1 MVAANETL
9 MRQVASYLPDDRVQ
23 VVRDALAF
31 ASEVHTGQSRR
42 SGSPYIDHP
51 VSIAQFLAEL
61 TLDATTLAAALLHD
75 VVEDCGVTIAEV
87 ESRFGADVA
96 RLVDGVTKLTKFD
109 TLAGGGSAERKP
121 GAENARAESIRKM
134 LVAMAEDIR
143 VVLIKLADRLHN
155 MKTLGALPPARR
167 VAIAQETLDIYAPLA
182 ARLGIWNIK
191 WQLEDLAFRH
201 LQPNRYR
208 AISRLLASK
217 RQAREEYVQ
226 QVTEVL
232 KRELTRAGLEAEVTG
247 RPKNI
252 YSIYQKTQTYAA
264 QGKEFSDIYDLFAV
278 RVLVST
284 LPDCYG
290 ALGVVH
296 ALWRPLP
303 GQFDDYVANPN
314 QNMYQS
320 LHTTV
325 RCIGGVPIEVQ
336 IRTQQMHQVAE
347 YGVAAHWRY
356 KDAAASKD
364 VRFDEKMTWVRQLL
378 EWQREVGGAEEFL
391 ESVKT
396 DIFQDQ
402 VYVYTPKGDIKELP
416 AGSTPIDFAYRI
428 HTDLGHGCIGA
439 KVNGK
444 LMALDSQ
451 LRNGDTVEVLTSK
464 IARGPSLDWLNLH
477 LGYAKTANARQSIRA
492 WFRRQ
497 EREANIQRGR
507 ELLKRELRRLSAD
520 VNEKQVA
527 RLFKLE
533 TVDELLAALGSG
545 GISTAQVASRLSG
558 QHAVQTAQEPAP
570 LMPLM
575 EPTSGVQVLGIGEM
589 LTRMGQCCHPLPGD
603 EIVGYVTR
611 VRGVTVHRKD
621 CPNLR
626 VEADRDRLVPV
637 AWGHSQSLYPVRL
650 RIEAWDRVGLLR
662 DISSTVSAEGVN
674 IAAVVTQEQD
684 DSTVLTHLTLHV
696 KGMEQLNRLFS
707 RLEDVRGV
715 TSIVRETST
724 QVASKGKDRS
734 VFKHGGAAAR
744 GPKSETVRG

>member
-1 MVAANETL
+1 MVAASETL

-23 VVRDALAF
+23 VVRDALDF
-31 ASEVHTGQSRR
+31 ASELHAGQSRR

-61 TLDATTLAAALLHD
+61 TLDATTLTAALLHD

-87 ESRFGADVA
+87 ESRFGTDVA
-96 RLVDGVTKLTKFD
+96 RLVDGVTKLTKLD
-109 TLAGGGSAERKP
+109 LLAGSGPTERKP
-121 GAENARAESIRKM
+121 RAESARAESIRKM

-155 MKTLGALPPARR
+155 MKTLGAMPPARR

-191 WQLEDLAFRH
+191 WQLEDLAFRY

-232 KRELTRAGLEAEVTG
+232 KRELTRAGFEAEVTG
-247 RPKNI
+247 RPKHI
-252 YSIYQKTQTYAA
+252 YSIFLKTQAYAA

-278 RVLVST
+278 RVLVAT
-284 LPDCYG
+284 VQDCYG
-290 ALGVVH
+290 ALGVIH
-296 ALWRPLP
+296 SLWHPFP
-303 GQFDDYVANPN
+303 GQFDDYVANPS

-336 IRTQQMHQVAE
+336 IRTHQMHQVAE
-347 YGVAAHWRY
+347 YGVASHWRY
-356 KDAAASKD
+356 KEATASKD

-416 AGSTPIDFAYRI
+416 SGSTPIDFAYRI
-428 HTDLGHGCIGA
+428 HTELGHRCIGA

-444 LMALDSQ
+444 LAALDSQ
-451 LRNGDTVEVLTSK
+451 LRSGDTVEVLTSK
-464 IARGPSLDWLNLH
+464 VARGPSLDWLNPH
-477 LGYAKTANARQSIRA
+477 LGYAKTANARQSIRT

-507 ELLKRELRRLSAD
+507 ELLKRELRRLSAG
-520 VNEKQVA
+520 VNERQVA

-533 TVDELLAALGSG
+533 TLDELLAALGSG
-545 GISTAQVASRLSG
+545 GITTSQVASRLSG
-558 QHAVQTAQEPAP
+558 QQDVQTAPESVP
-570 LMPLM
+570 LVPLTG
-575 EPTSGVQVLGIGEM
+575 PTSGVQVLGIGDL
-589 LTRMGQCCHPLPGD
+589 LTRMGQCCHPLPGN

-626 VEADRDRLVPV
+626 VEAEQERLVPV
-637 AWGHSQSLYPVRL
+637 SWGHTKSLYPVRL
-650 RIEAWDRVGLLR
+650 NIEAWDRVGLLR

-684 DSTVLTHLTLHV
+684 DSTVVTRLTLHV
-696 KGMEQLNRLFS
+696 TGMEQLSRLFS

-715 TSIVRETST
+715 TSIVRETNAELPSRAKT
-724 QVASKGKDRS
+724 KSAPKRRGT
-734 VFKHGGAAAR
+734 AAQ
-744 GPKSETVRG
+744 